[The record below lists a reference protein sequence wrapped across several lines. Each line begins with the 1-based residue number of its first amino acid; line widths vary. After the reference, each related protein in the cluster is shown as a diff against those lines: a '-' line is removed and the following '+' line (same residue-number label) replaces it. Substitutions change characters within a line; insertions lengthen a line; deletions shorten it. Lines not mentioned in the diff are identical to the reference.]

1 MSSQLPRG
9 IHVADATTMMQKY
22 SLLPGATLV
31 ALLSLDCAAGSGS
44 QDSPF
49 SASSVDGGTGASSSS
64 GGSSGSGTS
73 GGSGGSSGGQGLN
86 PVPTGDDAGAS
97 ASDDATTGDD
107 GSFTVTGTGEGDAST
122 TASGHHSGNGGSSSG
137 GNTGSSSGGNTGS
150 SSGGTVGTNTGGAMP
165 TVTDGDGGK
174 SYATLPYRGLAMSG
188 AEFGAS
194 VGGLFNGTTLGSMP
208 GDYYY
213 PTTDLSKGGP
223 TWPAASKGTE
233 IETDLMDPYYL
244 GKGMNTIRFPLRWER
259 LQHSLSST
267 SSTTLTASQVVATF
281 DANELAAL
289 EKSVSTLTAAGFTVL
304 IDIHNYASYTSASE
318 IASSQ
323 GGDQLGSANAPNVA
337 FENLW
342 IGLASLYANDPKVVF
357 DIMNEPNTPKDPAGE
372 PAGYEW
378 YLAAQAAVTGIRGV
392 GANNLILICGNDFA
406 GPGDFTAGG
415 WSDPLKAITDPSNNF
430 AFEVHDYPDT
440 AFGSTDTCTTT
451 SVQSVMTDLQTFV
464 TWAQKYKMRGF
475 LGEFSAGI
483 DTSAQSTC
491 ETAISQMLT
500 FLGQNSSIFL
510 GWTYWAAGAGF
521 GSSEPMNYPLFN
533 SDKDSPQMTT
543 LEPFLQ

>member
-1 MSSQLPRG
+1 MKSHRGTGSKCDGRRRPPRASRGREPIDAHRHHVRLATLATPGSRGASAIDEDQKTCGDGDAFRMSSQLPRG

-86 PVPTGDDAGAS
+86 PVTTGDDAGAS

-165 TVTDGDGGK
+165 TVADGDGGK

-213 PTTDLSKGGP
+213 PTTDSLEGRSHLARVVQGNRDRDRFS
-223 TWPAASKGTE
+223 W
-233 IETDLMDPYYL
+233 
-244 GKGMNTIRFPLRWER
+244 IR
-259 LQHSLSST
+259 
-267 SSTTLTASQVVATF
+267 
-281 DANELAAL
+281 
-289 EKSVSTLTAAGFTVL
+289 
-304 IDIHNYASYTSASE
+304 ITSA
-318 IASSQ
+318 
-323 GGDQLGSANAPNVA
+323 
-337 FENLW
+337 
-342 IGLASLYANDPKVVF
+342 
-357 DIMNEPNTPKDPAGE
+357 
-372 PAGYEW
+372 
-378 YLAAQAAVTGIRGV
+378 RG
-392 GANNLILICGNDFA
+392 
-406 GPGDFTAGG
+406 
-415 WSDPLKAITDPSNNF
+415 
-430 AFEVHDYPDT
+430 
-440 AFGSTDTCTTT
+440 
-451 SVQSVMTDLQTFV
+451 
-464 TWAQKYKMRGF
+464 
-475 LGEFSAGI
+475 
-483 DTSAQSTC
+483 
-491 ETAISQMLT
+491 
-500 FLGQNSSIFL
+500 
-510 GWTYWAAGAGF
+510 
-521 GSSEPMNYPLFN
+521 
-533 SDKDSPQMTT
+533 
-543 LEPFLQ
+543 

>member
-1 MSSQLPRG
+1 
-9 IHVADATTMMQKY
+9 
-22 SLLPGATLV
+22 
-31 ALLSLDCAAGSGS
+31 
-44 QDSPF
+44 
-49 SASSVDGGTGASSSS
+49 
-64 GGSSGSGTS
+64 
-73 GGSGGSSGGQGLN
+73 
-86 PVPTGDDAGAS
+86 
-97 ASDDATTGDD
+97 
-107 GSFTVTGTGEGDAST
+107 
-122 TASGHHSGNGGSSSG
+122 
-137 GNTGSSSGGNTGS
+137 
-150 SSGGTVGTNTGGAMP
+150 
-165 TVTDGDGGK
+165 
-174 SYATLPYRGLAMSG
+174 
-188 AEFGAS
+188 
-194 VGGLFNGTTLGSMP
+194 
-208 GDYYY
+208 
-213 PTTDLSKGGP
+213 
-223 TWPAASKGTE
+223 
-233 IETDLMDPYYL
+233 MDPYYL
-244 GKGMNTIRFPLRWER
+244 GKGMNTIRLPLRWER

-491 ETAISQMLT
+491 ETAIADADVPRAELEHLPGLDVLGRRRGLRLERADELSALQLRQRQPADDDARAVPPVRRESGSADAAAVRPGDGARHPGRRFAFPPRQPPLT
-500 FLGQNSSIFL
+500 ATGCSRIVTVEKRSSLPSVSLNRISTKMVRPRRL
-510 GWTYWAAGAGF
+510 
-521 GSSEPMNYPLFN
+521 
-533 SDKDSPQMTT
+533 TT
-543 LEPFLQ
+543 